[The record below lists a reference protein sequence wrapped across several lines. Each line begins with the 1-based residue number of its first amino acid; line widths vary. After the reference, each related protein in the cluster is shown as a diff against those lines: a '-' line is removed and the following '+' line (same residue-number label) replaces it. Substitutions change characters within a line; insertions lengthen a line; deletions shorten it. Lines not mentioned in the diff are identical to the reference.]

1 MAGVRGF
8 PGRGRQNFL
17 DLSPRAY
24 RPGSAPLPKRIS
36 PPPGHPDSP
45 ADAQGAPQARDGGG
59 AREEDV
65 SAGSLAVR
73 HGRQLIKLV
82 PFMPLQQLPFKRDEG
97 LRKGALPPLA
107 HTQAWSGPGW
117 VCVYPNLKILYPRA
131 AVKYPPLSHPRAYH
145 KLTPLMLSPS
155 RALPSHI

>member
-1 MAGVRGF
+1 MGRRR
-8 PGRGRQNFL
+8 GRG
-17 DLSPRAY
+17 
-24 RPGSAPLPKRIS
+24 
-36 PPPGHPDSP
+36 
-45 ADAQGAPQARDGGG
+45 
-59 AREEDV
+59 EEE
-65 SAGSLAVR
+65 GERVR
-73 HGRQLIKLV
+73 RRGEGEHILYTHKPECEALET